1 MGDNDYS
8 TVAMIAGERP
18 TIGMTASST
27 PTGKRGTFYA
37 MCNDPSMGYSEHYT
51 PSTKNPNW
59 SQEMEDQFRAELTP
73 SQYEHEIL
81 AEFGTEEAGVF
92 NKERLDEAMRQK
104 YYTYDDLTETQLRNL
119 NGMTPPININYSL
132 ANPAPGNPFRTM
144 GIDFDS
150 YQAGSSLLVLDYD
163 IELAKFIVIKRL
175 EVPKGEYTLD
185 RAVNLIIQ
193 FNEIYNPSWIF
204 LDRGYGEISI
214 A

>member
-81 AEFGTEEAGVF
+81 AEFGSEEAGVF

-119 NGMTPPININYSL
+119 NGMTPPININYNL

-163 IELAKFIVIKRL
+163 VELAKFVVVKRL